1 MIPRKSNL
9 VKCKCDALQN
19 LVPFIQF
26 NKRETHPWRSVT
38 FAKVN
43 TPPWMFFMFFKLDKW
58 YQIGQLISNVK
69 VHLV

>member
-38 FAKVN
+38 FAKV
-43 TPPWMFFMFFKLDKW
+43 TGL
-58 YQIGQLISNVK
+58 K
-69 VHLV
+69 VTSSMDVFHVF

>member
-38 FAKVN
+38 FAKVTGLKVTLLHECFSCFLN
-43 TPPWMFFMFFKLDKW
+43 WTNGTKLGNSS
-58 YQIGQLISNVK
+58 QM
-69 VHLV
+69 